1 MGGRAATPA
10 PPAQAQCCCTTR
22 QGRRCAF
29 PALFATVCCPS
40 VPHDPGGLRAHC
52 CVRADHPIML
62 ELSDP

>member
-29 PALFATVCCPS
+29 PALFRTLPGVC
-40 VPHDPGGLRAHC
+40 G
-52 CVRADHPIML
+52 
-62 ELSDP
+62 SDIHVDVLGCLVS